1 MGTLGILTCEI
12 LELEFAALLANDKE
26 VARVT
31 ILADARSASLIDALK
46 NREISNLQLIP
57 QIARFTSDPAAEFE
71 VLVQVLELALDNRKQ
86 TLQDGLVE
94 AANAMSPFV
103 DALFLGYGLCG
114 NALAEPNKLLAQAGI
129 PIFIP
134 MDEDHPVDDCVGLLI
149 GGRNS
154 YYGEQCKV
162 AGTFFM
168 IPGWTKHWRRIFDQD
183 FGNLGIDMAKRLFAN
198 YERSLLIETPIMSTN
213 QMQKNV
219 AEFNELFGF
228 REEIKTG
235 TLNILNDTWQ
245 AAKACLRKAYWNP
258 NPAEPE

>member
-1 MGTLGILTCEI
+1 MATLGILTCEI
-12 LELEFAALLANDKE
+12 LELEFAALLANDRE

-31 ILADARSASLIDALK
+31 ILEDAHSASLIDALK
-46 NREISNLQLIP
+46 TRETSNLQLIP
-57 QIARFTSDPAAEFE
+57 QIARFTADPTVEFE
-71 VLVQVLELALDNRKQ
+71 VLVQVLELALHNRKQ

-114 NALAEPNKLLAQAGI
+114 NALAKPNELLAQTGI

-168 IPGWTKHWRRIFDQD
+168 IPGWTKHWRRIFEQD

-213 QMQKNV
+213 QMRKNV

-245 AAKACLRKAYWNP
+245 AAKACLRKAY
-258 NPAEPE
+258 